1 MKILT
6 DTCAGAAL
14 MVLLSPSVCGIMPGG
29 SDGKATEAEADEKA
43 RRARLLANGEAEDPA
58 GCDEADEMAE
68 RLFAKSRRPAEELAQ
83 PRHGAIP

>member
-1 MKILT
+1 
-6 DTCAGAAL
+6 

-29 SDGKATEAEADEKA
+29 RDGKATETEADQEA

-68 RLFAKSRRPAEELAQ
+68 RLFAQPWRPAEELAQ